1 MISPPSLT
9 PSFSLDCTDG
19 MVQLLN
25 VTSGANITGAVGVCV
40 SNNYRPICYD
50 FWDQYD
56 AQVVC
61 SQLNMTGCELMPL
74 HILFMS
80 NYISVHFT
88 ELHSANMHCIK

>member
-1 MISPPSLT
+1 MYSIGQTSPPSLT
-9 PSFSLDCTDG
+9 LSLSLGCTEG

-25 VTSGANITGAVGVCV
+25 VTSGTNITGTVGVCV

-61 SQLNMTGCELMPL
+61 SQLNITGCELISPHL
-74 HILFMS
+74 VPYFFMS
-80 NYISVHFT
+80 N
-88 ELHSANMHCIK
+88 